1 MAIVTV
7 MAMANADMRAGAE
20 AADMGATADDIAAAD
35 MYAGADTTDM
45 GSDANTISVRGR
57 RAQQGQ
63 CKNRSDQCFHRSFLG

>member
-7 MAMANADMRAGAE
+7 MAIAVVTAE
-20 AADMGATADDIAAAD
+20 V
-35 MYAGADTTDM
+35 YAGADAANM
-45 GSDANTISVRGR
+45 GSDANTGVRGR